1 MAASN
6 TDRTRGADR
15 VDGRTLTRY
24 DALLLVIPAVFVL
37 ALAAAQVAGF
47 QLSTVLAAASL
58 VGALAVADGLF
69 VNPPNDPG
77 DR

>member
-1 MAASN
+1 MGASN
-6 TDRTRGADR
+6 TDRTRQVDR
-15 VDGRTLTRY
+15 TGGRTMTRY

-37 ALAAAQVAGF
+37 ALAAAQVTGF
-47 QLSTVLAAASL
+47 QLSTVLSAASL